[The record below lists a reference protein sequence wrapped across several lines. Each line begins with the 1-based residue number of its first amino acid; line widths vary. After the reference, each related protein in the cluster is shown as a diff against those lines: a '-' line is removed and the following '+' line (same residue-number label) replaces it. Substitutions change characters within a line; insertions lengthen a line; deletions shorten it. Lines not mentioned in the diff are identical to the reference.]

1 MNSQTFRLV
10 LLVSFA
16 HAMVHMFEHA
26 LPAVELMIAEDLEV
40 TKTQTGV
47 LGTAWRLPF
56 GLGALLAGWLTDR
69 FGSKRM
75 LMIYLCGCMATA
87 FGVWWAPSWSWL
99 FVMMLAMGSFAS
111 IYHPAGLSLLSRETT
126 PESRGK
132 ALGWH
137 GIFGS
142 LGIALAPF
150 LASIVFSTGVVGWRE
165 YYLVL
170 IPPAFLIT
178 ILLLKLR
185 VTSEAPRVSN
195 LSNPEHR
202 TIEPT
207 NRSIPWSRFLLLV
220 AAGAL
225 SGFVYASFLHFLPR
239 YLDETGLRPEN
250 WSADSFR
257 NALATITLL
266 CAAVGQGIAGRIA
279 DPSRLHRQLT
289 AIYLLNVPPLVWMAF
304 AEGPSRLLATCLLA
318 LIHFMNQPIY
328 NSLIAEIIP
337 DSRRSTGYG
346 FSNLICFGIG
356 AFGPGLTGLILSDQ
370 IMYLTLAI
378 VAAVSGVI
386 SFTIWR
392 IPTISEK

>member
-26 LPAVELMIAEDLEV
+26 LPAVELMIADDLEV

-69 FGSKRM
+69 YGSKRM
-75 LMIYLCGCMATA
+75 LLVYLVGCMMTA
-87 FGVWWAPSWSWL
+87 LGVWWAPSWLWL
-99 FVMMLAMGSFAS
+99 FVMMLAMGTFAS

-126 PESRGK
+126 PETRGK

-150 LASIVFSTGVVGWRE
+150 LASVVFSTGTVDWRE

-170 IPPAFLIT
+170 IPPAFLIAV
-178 ILLLKLR
+178 LLLRLK
-185 VTSEAPRVSN
+185 VTSEPARDQPRTDSKATEPPSN
-195 LSNPEHR
+195 HP
-202 TIEPT
+202 
-207 NRSIPWSRFLLLV
+207 IPWKRFLLLV
-220 AAGAL
+220 MAGAL

-239 YLDETGLRPEN
+239 YLDKTGLRPDG
-250 WSADSFR
+250 WSAESFR
-257 NALATITLL
+257 NSLATITLL

-289 AIYLLNVPPLVWMAF
+289 TILLLNVPPLVWMAF
-304 AEGPSRLLATCLLA
+304 ADGPFRLLATCLLA

-328 NSLIAEIIP
+328 NSLIAEMIP

-346 FSNLICFGIG
+346 FSNLMCFGIG
-356 AFGPGLTGLILSDQ
+356 AFGPGLTGLILTDRA
-370 IMYLTLAI
+370 MYLTLAAI
-378 VAAVSGVI
+378 ATFSGLI
-386 SFTIWR
+386 SFTLWR
-392 IPTISEK
+392 VPRADRDA

>member
-1 MNSQTFRLV
+1 MSPHTFRLV

-26 LPAVELMIAEDLEV
+26 LPAVEQMIGDDFGV
-40 TKTQTGV
+40 SKTQTGA

-56 GLGALLAGWLTDR
+56 GLGALLAGFLTDR

-75 LMIYLCGCMATA
+75 LLIYLLGCMATSI
-87 FGVWWAPSWSWL
+87 GVWWAPSWSIL
-99 FVMMLAMGSFAS
+99 FLMMLSMGTFAS

-126 PESRGK
+126 PETRGK

-150 LASIVFSTGVVGWRE
+150 LASIVFATGAVGWQD

-170 IPPAFLIT
+170 IIPAAVIAV
-178 ILLLKLR
+178 LLLKLK
-185 VTSEAPRVSN
+185 VTSEEPAAHVEVS
-195 LSNPEHR
+195 PEV
-202 TIEPT
+202 EKA
-207 NRSIPWSRFLLLV
+207 SEKIPWERFLLLV

-239 YLDETGLRPEN
+239 YLDKTGMRPDG
-250 WSADSFR
+250 WSAESFR
-257 NALATITLL
+257 NSLATVTLL

-279 DPSRLHRQLT
+279 DPKKLHRQLS
-289 AIYLLNVPPLVWMAF
+289 AILLLNVPPLVWMAF
-304 AEGPSRLLATCLLA
+304 ADGPSRLLATCLLA

-328 NSLIAEIIP
+328 NSLIADLIP
-337 DSRRSTGYG
+337 SSRRSTGYG
-346 FSNLICFGIG
+346 FSNLMCFGIG
-356 AFGPGLTGLILSDQ
+356 AFGPALTGMIIDEKV
-370 IMYLTLAI
+370 MYLTLAG
-378 VAAVSGVI
+378 VATASGVM
-386 SFTIWR
+386 SLFVWR
-392 IPTISEK
+392 TRAQAT